1 MNQELIK
8 ELGLL
13 LEKERK
19 ALTEELTSFAHP
31 DKNIKGDWD
40 TTYEN
45 LGDGWDE
52 NSQEVTEYITRLPME
67 HSLET
72 RLRDINDS
80 LDKIKNNTFGICE
93 KCGTAIDIER
103 LRANPSARNCTQH
116 TN

>member
-1 MNQELIK
+1 
-8 ELGLL
+8 
-13 LEKERK
+13 
-19 ALTEELTSFAHP
+19 
-31 DKNIKGDWD
+31 
-40 TTYEN
+40 
-45 LGDGWDE
+45 
-52 NSQEVTEYITRLPME
+52 ME